1 MWTNDKNSSQL
12 NTFRVVA
19 DVLRAFMVHLKHAKY
34 FIKTATCLCPN
45 AKKKKEKKKQEK
57 MKASEM

>member
-19 DVLRAFMVHLKHAKY
+19 DVLRAFMVHFKPAKY
-34 FIKTATCLCPN
+34 FIKTTTCLCPN
-45 AKKKKEKKKQEK
+45 VKKKKKQEK